1 MVRPT
6 SRRARRDNVGGPPS
20 PRASS
25 SSTRTDPPKGVPI
38 VTTARTSSRA
48 PGMSRRAWTRSPL
61 TECAARTIWAGRSS
75 GCSRV
80 ATCCAG
86 WSRHSL
92 STSCMVVAS
101 LAAFTSTTAASSTE
115 CRRSRRSRIPV
126 RLEATEDGHP
136 EREGQQSVGTD
147 RGRTAVAFI
156 LADRERSVCLTTSP
170 GTSAAG
176 AAQTPDRPGV
186 GDQSAP
192 HDSRDHM
199 IPGTTKDVDGR
210 HPTKIAASGRFSG
223 SPRIDAEPVAEYA
236 LPGQALRSLSG
247 SGVVAEVRLNDSGR
261 R

>member
-1 MVRPT
+1 M
-6 SRRARRDNVGGPPS
+6 A
-20 PRASS
+20 
-25 SSTRTDPPKGVPI
+25 
-38 VTTARTSSRA
+38 
-48 PGMSRRAWTRSPL
+48 
-61 TECAARTIWAGRSS
+61 AGRSCTV
-75 GCSRV
+75 GRV
-80 ATCCAG
+80 PTTRRTPVSAMSVSSPATRWG
-86 WSRHSL
+86 VDDGR
-92 STSCMVVAS
+92 VVHRVPAQP
-101 LAAFTSTTAASSTE
+101 AHQ
-115 CRRSRRSRIPV
+115 IPV

-156 LADRERSVCLTTSP
+156 LADRERSECLTTSP

-186 GDQSAP
+186 GDQPAP